1 MRKVLFCVTAV
12 WLFITALVCP
22 FTAAAF
28 DPYESYSYDSRGNAV
43 PSQAGY
49 TAVRS
54 VSGADI
60 GAGSFDSPSDIFYDE
75 SGSFYIAD
83 TGNDRIVA
91 VNVAFDSISGVYD
104 SFVLS
109 DGNETR
115 LNEPSG
121 IFVSSE
127 KNMMYIADSGNER
140 VLVCR
145 SDGSVVMEI
154 KKPDS
159 AAYDSAKTFI
169 PRRVIADKAGNIYVL
184 LGNITSGAAMF
195 SSNGEFMGFYGANR
209 AEPTAE
215 VILQRIR
222 NIFSSEEK
230 RSKRM
235 RTVPSG
241 INGFDINGDFIFTC
255 TASSSHTID
264 TVKKL
269 NAAGKNIFAD
279 KHAVFGDFPQA
290 YGTSEN
296 QLIDIDVS
304 EDGFINCLDLTT
316 GRIFQ
321 YDEECELIFI
331 AGTKAGQLGGFREPA
346 ALESADNR
354 ICVLDSAKN
363 TVTIFEETS
372 FGETVHSAVTLFNDG
387 YYEEALEPWSDV
399 IRRDG
404 NYRRAYVGAASALLN
419 KGDYRGAM
427 KYARAG
433 YAPGIYNKAFAMWR
447 EVFVREHFSV
457 IFMIFFIPVILY
469 ILRRK
474 IYVYV
479 VNMKAAVSG
488 FFEKH
493 GISHGRRKKSPLGK
507 SVFIVLT
514 LFLAQIAD
522 GRLYG
527 FQFGYP
533 DDRTFSMAPYLV
545 KSVVVFAAWVAGS
558 RAVGTFLDGDGTAE
572 KICVSSAHALV
583 PYIVQIFVCVALSHI
598 LVQDEAVFIQVIR
611 IAGTSWTAVLLFF
624 AVKNVHG
631 YSPGRTLFSIAL
643 TAASMLIMLFLL
655 VLFMSLIQQVWI
667 FVSSVCTEIVYRIR
681 TQ

>member
-1 MRKVLFCVTAV
+1 MKKVLFCVIIV
-12 WLFITALVCP
+12 WLFLAAMICP

-28 DPYESYSYDSRGNAV
+28 NPYESYSYDSRGNSV

-54 VSGADI
+54 VSGADL

-75 SGSFYIAD
+75 NGTFYIAD
-83 TGNDRIVA
+83 TGNNRIVA
-91 VNVAFDSISGVYD
+91 VNGEFDGISGIYD

-121 IFVSSE
+121 IFVSLE
-127 KNMMYIADSGNER
+127 RNMMYIADSGNER

-145 SDGSVVMEI
+145 PDGSVVMEI

-159 AAYDSAKTFI
+159 VVYDSTKTFI

-184 LGNITSGAAMF
+184 IGSITSGAAMF
-195 SSNGEFMGFYGANR
+195 SPNGEFMGFYGANR
-209 AEPTAE
+209 AEPTME
-215 VILQRIR
+215 VIVRSIR

-230 RSKRM
+230 RSWRT

-241 INGFDINGDFIFTC
+241 ISGFDINGDFIFTC
-255 TASSSHTID
+255 TASSSQTID
-264 TVKKL
+264 RVKKL
-269 NAAGKNIFAD
+269 NAAGKNIFAN
-279 KHAVFGDFPQA
+279 KSAVFGDFAPS

-296 QLIDIDVS
+296 QFIDVDIS

-316 GRIFQ
+316 GRFFQ

-331 AGTKAGQLGGFREPA
+331 AGTKAGQLGGFSEVSA
-346 ALESADNR
+346 IESADNR

-387 YYEEALEPWSDV
+387 YYEEALEPWFDV

-419 KGDYRGAM
+419 KGDYKSAM
-427 KYARAG
+427 EYARAG
-433 YAPGIYNKAFAMWR
+433 YSPDIYNKAFAIWR
-447 EVFVREHFSV
+447 ETFVREHFGV
-457 IFMIFFIPVILY
+457 IFMIFVIPAILY

-474 IYVYV
+474 IYAHA
-479 VNMKAAVSG
+479 VNMNTAAAG
-488 FFEKH
+488 FLEKH
-493 GISHGRRKKSPLGK
+493 GIYYGRRKKSPLRK
-507 SVFIVLT
+507 SFFIVLM

-533 DDRTFSMAPYLV
+533 DDRTFSIIPYLV
-545 KSVVVFAAWVAGS
+545 KSVIVFAAWVIGS
-558 RAVGTFLDGDGTAE
+558 RAVSTFLDGDGTAA
-572 KICVSSAHALV
+572 KICISSAQALI

-598 LVQDEAVFIQVIR
+598 LVQDEVVFIQVIR
-611 IAGTSWTAVLLFF
+611 IAGTSWTAVLLFL

-631 YSPGRTLFSIAL
+631 YSPGRTLFSIIL
-643 TAASMLIMLFLL
+643 TVAAMLIMLFLL
-655 VLFMSLIQQVWI
+655 VLFMSLIQQMWV
-667 FVSSVCTEIVYRIR
+667 FVSSVLTEAAYRIR
-681 TQ
+681 T